1 MPGLSE
7 RNLLLN
13 LAARQGGF
21 LQYQKILAAYPNLTH
36 AVEDNFA
43 QITRDRL
50 RQKLQAIDWTRPT
63 DQRGFAACTCL
74 DSDYPGVFREL
85 REPPLV
91 FWYEGDLT
99 LLETPCIS
107 IVGSRR
113 VTPHTRRYLL
123 SILPGVVAAGLTTVS
138 GLAYGVDEAVHRL
151 TLEAGGRTV
160 AVLGNGLDEA
170 SHNPRAS
177 YRLSRSILEDGG
189 LVLSEFPAMTKGA
202 RYTFPRRNRLVAA
215 LSHVTLVAQAAPHS
229 GSLITARWAQ
239 ELHRSVLTPTVDYF
253 EESVGGNRD
262 LITQGAG
269 VVTSVADI
277 LRYYPDLEATN
288 RTHGA
293 GEKVILDFD
302 GVCAKFGLDSR
313 LGLAEVTRLELTGQ
327 IKPVGVGEWV
337 VG

>member
-1 MPGLSE
+1 MPGLNE
-7 RNLLLN
+7 RHLLLN
-13 LAARQGGF
+13 LAARHGGF
-21 LQYQKILAAYPNLTH
+21 LQYQKILTTYPDLAL
-36 AVEDNFA
+36 AVENNFA
-43 QITRDRL
+43 QITQDRL
-50 RQKLQAIDWTRPT
+50 RQKLQAIDWTHPT

-74 DSDYPGVFREL
+74 DPDYPAVFREL

-113 VTPHTRRYLL
+113 ITPHTRRYLL

-151 TLEAGGRTV
+151 TLEAGGRTI

-177 YRLSRSILEDGG
+177 YRLSRSILENGG
-189 LVLSEFPAMTKGA
+189 LVLSEFPATTKGA

-215 LSHVTLVAQAAPHS
+215 LSPVTLVAQAARQS
-229 GSLITARWAQ
+229 GSLITAHWAQ

-253 EESVGGNRD
+253 EESVSGNRD

-277 LRYYPDLEATN
+277 LRYYPDLKT
-288 RTHGA
+288 THSAHDAEG
-293 GEKVILDFD
+293 KVILDFD
-302 GVCAKFGLDSR
+302 GVCAKFGLDSHS
-313 LGLAEVTRLELTGQ
+313 GLPEVTQLELTGQ
-327 IKPVGVGEWV
+327 IKPAGVGEWV